1 VKGALQI
8 SYGYRLIRMNGK
20 VYFFTKLV
28 AMTWSYNEN
37 PDENTM
43 VDHIMG
49 SQTQDLKDNYCVE
62 NMRWVSPSQNQLA
75 IRGQHAGDY
84 ELQVYD
90 EEMKLFST
98 NSIRNH
104 NGSTQ

>member
-1 VKGALQI
+1 MKGALQI

-43 VDHIMG
+43 IDHIMG
-49 SQTQDLKDNYCVE
+49 SQSGVNTREIMSYKFM
-62 NMRWVSPSQNQLA
+62 MR
-75 IRGQHAGDY
+75 
-84 ELQVYD
+84 
-90 EEMKLFST
+90 K
-98 NSIRNH
+98 
-104 NGSTQ
+104 